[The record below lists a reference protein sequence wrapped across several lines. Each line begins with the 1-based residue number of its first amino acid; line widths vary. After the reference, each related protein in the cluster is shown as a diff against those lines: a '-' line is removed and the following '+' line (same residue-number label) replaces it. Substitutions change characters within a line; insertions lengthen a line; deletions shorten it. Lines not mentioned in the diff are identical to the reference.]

1 MSQTKL
7 SELSENEEMIVPVN
21 AIYAI
26 AWRSLKKIQQVKFM
40 KKFDVWLSVVPVNAI
55 YAIAWRSLK
64 KIQQVKFMKKF
75 DVWLS

>member
-40 KKFDVWLSVVPVNAI
+40 KKFDVWLRFV
-55 YAIAWRSLK
+55 WMSLDRPNDFLFTLRHRRHAGG
-64 KIQQVKFMKKF
+64 Q
-75 DVWLS
+75 